1 MNEKK
6 KILSIKN
13 NSTDRGKKT
22 EKLQKKSMMRK
33 ERKAFSLE
41 QVGGVEYQLKELLI
55 KDDIVIEEKVIYR
68 DLLELVLEK
77 ADSLFAKEAII
88 ATQ

>member
-6 KILSIKN
+6 KTPTTKLRWTGK
-13 NSTDRGKKT
+13 GKKT
-22 EKLQKKSMMRK
+22 EKQKKESL
-33 ERKAFSLE
+33 ESNPRKAFSLE
-41 QVGGVEYQLKELLI
+41 QIDGVEYQLKEILI

-88 ATQ
+88 GTQ